1 MSCVV
6 SFLLAFAW
14 WFLTGAR
21 VELVWWARVVH
32 AGCMSEIGA
41 DGAEYTVV
49 LRGRAGARV
58 RPGFYLDLP
67 DFPDGL
73 GNRVQVRI
81 STRWDDAGLEHPLP
95 RELWMAVRSAA
106 PGIDAAVRSAA
117 NAGSAIAAII
127 SFCVNAAVEPP
138 ELHVAF
144 NSTVGLAR
152 REFIEAFLPDQG
164 GQPGFGKWIDPGSL
178 FAFGSAA
185 YASPEARRLFRAL
198 SQYQVA
204 LRYWATGSRVLVLA
218 HLYIACEAMTKA
230 VLRMHQARLGLT
242 EQQHARLLG
251 VDITRSGWQGMAEKF
266 ARREYIFEG
275 DRRVYDAAREARNE
289 FEHGTADLGN
299 VRQTADTV
307 TRDLFDLVRSA
318 ILTLVPAL
326 NQGIADAIMSRQPM
340 DVSPLY
346 KQMTGYI
353 VSDAPSDPG
362 NLGMADEL
370 FPTLRWQSR
379 IQSFRFEDDKFMLQ
393 PEETITVQFAP
404 GLRFEPRD
412 YAIYIGLNPVPPGT
426 SPSRPPGW
434 GQDSAAPR
442 ELAPADQTLEISK
455 PDLLTAVMPL
465 VDAAAASGTGIAQPF
480 PRPFAFNLFGQGVAC
495 FESAQLLIGDGR
507 PLEALPSLRGL
518 VTIAARFEQMTGD
531 TPALGLAVRLALDAL
546 TEELAGNA
554 ASRITAAADELLRS
568 AAQAGLPIPD
578 TTPPPENTAIWQ
590 SLSDEMLL
598 AQRAVNGSYLIAGLH
613 IRPGNSSDR
622 TDFHTRVES
631 GPLTDL
637 IKSAC
642 VIAQLDLLRHA
653 APMFGW
659 TVDTRTL
666 ESLLTRARQL
676 NEASANDTAP
686 EANHTKNE

>member
-1 MSCVV
+1 
-6 SFLLAFAW
+6 
-14 WFLTGAR
+14 
-21 VELVWWARVVH
+21 
-32 AGCMSEIGA
+32 
-41 DGAEYTVV
+41 
-49 LRGRAGARV
+49 
-58 RPGFYLDLP
+58 
-67 DFPDGL
+67 
-73 GNRVQVRI
+73 
-81 STRWDDAGLEHPLP
+81 
-95 RELWMAVRSAA
+95 MAVRSAA

-117 NAGSAIAAII
+117 NAASAIAAII

-138 ELHVAF
+138 DLHVAF
-144 NSTVGLAR
+144 NSTAQLTR
-152 REFIEAFLPDQG
+152 REFIEAFLPDQS
-164 GQPGFGKWIDPGSL
+164 GQPGFGRWIDTDSL

-198 SQYQVA
+198 AQYQVA

-242 EQQHARLLG
+242 EQQHAQLLG
-251 VDITRSGWQGMAEKF
+251 VDITKSNWEMMAQNF

-299 VRQTADTV
+299 VRQTADTM

-318 ILTLVPAL
+318 VLTLVPAL
-326 NQGIADAIMSRQPM
+326 DQAVADAIMSRQPV

-353 VSDAPSDPG
+353 VSDTPSDPA
-362 NLGMADEL
+362 NLGMAGEL

-379 IQSFRFEDDKFMLQ
+379 IRSLKLEDDKLVLQ

-412 YAIYIGLNPVPPGT
+412 YAIYGGLNPAPPDT

-434 GQDSAAPR
+434 GPDSAATR
-442 ELAPADQTLEISK
+442 EITPTGQPLEVGK

-480 PRPFAFNLFGQGVAC
+480 PRPLAFNLFGQGVAC
-495 FESAQLLIGDGR
+495 FESAQLLIVDSR

-531 TPALGLAVRLALDAL
+531 SRALGLAVRLALDAL
-546 TEELAGNA
+546 AEELPGNT

-568 AAQAGLPIPD
+568 TAQAGLSVPD
-578 TTPPPENTAIWQ
+578 TAPPPENTAIWQ
-590 SLSDEMLL
+590 SLSAEMLL
-598 AQRAVNGSYLIAGLH
+598 AQRVVSGSYLIASLH
-613 IRPGNSSDR
+613 IRPGNSSDSA
-622 TDFHTRVES
+622 DFHTRLES
-631 GPLTDL
+631 GPFTDL

-653 APMFGW
+653 APVFGW
-659 TVDTRTL
+659 TINTSTL
-666 ESLLTRARQL
+666 ESLLAQARQL
-676 NEASANDTAP
+676 NETSAGSASRKVD
-686 EANHTKNE
+686 HL